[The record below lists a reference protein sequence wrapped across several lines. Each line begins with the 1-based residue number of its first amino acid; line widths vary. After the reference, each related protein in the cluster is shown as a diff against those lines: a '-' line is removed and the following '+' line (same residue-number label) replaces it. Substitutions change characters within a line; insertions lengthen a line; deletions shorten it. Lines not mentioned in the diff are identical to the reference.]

1 MLPGADIDEIFLHT
15 EGLWESLRGKRIFHI
30 LAVTIEFFLF
40 PFRLIK
46 SELTFSN
53 KKHIG
58 TNQLAVCNFSYT
70 ASEFRQKTLSHPPY
84 GQACVF

>member
-1 MLPGADIDEIFLHT
+1 MLPGADIDKVLLRT
-15 EGLWESLRGKRIFHI
+15 EGLWESLREKRIFQI

-58 TNQLAVCNFSYT
+58 TNQLAVF
-70 ASEFRQKTLSHPPY
+70 TLIPR
-84 GQACVF
+84 